1 MRPLLGL
8 VLLSSLLYGEV
19 AYKGYVGADT
29 QAYLTKPDGK
39 HPANFTLQQQLELSY
54 NVGDFESAISLYA
67 QEDSYDL
74 SRDHAE
80 RNERTFVRLDELY
93 AKYYFENDM
102 IFGGRN
108 IRFWGALEV
117 NNIVDTFNTKDF
129 RTDGLDPQKQGAWNL
144 AYTHYTDSGEISLVV
159 KLYEE
164 QQKMAAYPYAY
175 YFFPKEAEG
184 MPITYDATLQSKE
197 NLYRPTLYL
206 NWSGS
211 TESDYPI
218 DYAFIGQYG
227 FDSQRAFQQ
236 AVDYITPLVT
246 LSEEAYLVAKVMSYN
261 TMVVGSTLLKVE
273 ALATNVIDKNVSSIG
288 KVIDDYYQVGLGVEH
303 TLTGVNGDADLGLI
317 AEYYYYDTFKHSN
330 NIATDLNLF
339 QVFQNDLFVGFRY
352 TFNDASDS
360 SIVAGA
366 IIDMEYNEQ
375 SYSFKYETRMFDVLS
390 VKADY
395 AYINPST
402 TDPTAYALMGL
413 NPNDPTADP
422 SAHQRIGLNL
432 AYHF

>member
-8 VLLSSLLYGEV
+8 ILLSSLLYGEFE
-19 AYKGYVGADT
+19 YKGYIGADT
-29 QAYLTKPDGK
+29 QAYVTKPDGK
-39 HPANFTLQQQLELSY
+39 HPANFALQQQLELSY
-54 NVGDFESAISLYA
+54 SEGDFESAISVYA

-74 SRDHAE
+74 SSDKVE
-80 RNERTFVRLDELY
+80 RNERTFIRLDELY

-102 IFGGRN
+102 IQAGRN

-144 AYTHYTDSGEISLVV
+144 SYTHYTDSGELSVIV
-159 KLYEE
+159 KFYEDE
-164 QQKMAAYPYAY
+164 QKMGAYPYVY
-175 YFFPKEAEG
+175 YFFPDKTEYGTPLE
-184 MPITYDATLQSKE
+184 YDATIQSKE
-197 NLYRPTLYL
+197 SLYRPTIYL

-227 FDSQRAFQQ
+227 FDSQRAFESTT
-236 AVDYITPLVT
+236 DLTTLVT
-246 LSEEAYLVAKVMSYN
+246 TLNEEAYLVAKVMSYN

-273 ALATNVIDKNVSSIG
+273 ALAANVIDKNVSSVGSI
-288 KVIDDYYQVGLGVEH
+288 IDDYYQLGLGVEH
-303 TLTGVNGDADLGLI
+303 TLTGVIGDADLGLI
-317 AEYYYYDTFKHSN
+317 AEYYYYDTFNHSDD
-330 NIATDLNLF
+330 IADDLNLF

-360 SIVAGA
+360 SIIAGA
-366 IIDMEYNEQ
+366 IIDMDYQEQ

-402 TDPTAYALMGL
+402 NTLTAYHLMGL
-413 NPNDPTADP
+413 SPDG
-422 SAHQRIGLNL
+422 SVVAHQRIGLNL